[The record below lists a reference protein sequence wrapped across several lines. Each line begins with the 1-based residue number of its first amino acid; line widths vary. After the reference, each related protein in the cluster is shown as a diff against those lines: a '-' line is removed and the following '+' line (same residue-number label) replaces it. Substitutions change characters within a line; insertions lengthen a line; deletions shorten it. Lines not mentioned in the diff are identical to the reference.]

1 MSNTDRE
8 EFKQRMRNLDAEEK
22 EIVVKT
28 IPNEMLVDE
37 LNRRL
42 TVMSDKISQ
51 VIDIFNIKETE

>member
-1 MSNTDRE
+1 MGNTDRE

-28 IPNEMLVDE
+28 IPNEMLVEE
-37 LNRRL
+37 LKRRL

-51 VIDIFNIKETE
+51 VIDIFSIKETE